1 MAEAKLGVVDP
12 SWRRPVEGNKTAI
25 GFDVEVD
32 DVVGFKVVVF
42 VEVVEVVEEVEV
54 DFVVVANVIVV
65 GGVVSLFMVVVA
77 LVLGLVVPAVVL
89 VTMVVGLCTGR
100 TLDSGQFA
108 GTMPMRPAAMSKI
121 ISLWRIQEAPR
132 TVSAPAPSSSKA

>member
-1 MAEAKLGVVDP
+1 
-12 SWRRPVEGNKTAI
+12 
-25 GFDVEVD
+25 VEVD
-32 DVVGFKVVVF
+32 DVVGFKVVVC

-54 DFVVVANVIVV
+54 DFVVVATAIVSS
-65 GGVVSLFMVVVA
+65 VVVVVA
-77 LVLGLVVPAVVL
+77 LVLGLAVLGAVVL
-89 VTMVVGLCTGR
+89 VTTVVGLCTGR
-100 TLDSGQFA
+100 TFDSGQFA